1 MPAPTPAKATL
12 IMPSTTVPP
21 GIAPSSTLKPA
32 YPATRRGGDKDLLHG
47 KSVADPYRWLEQAQ
61 LAETQAWMTAQ
72 DAVARRELSALPE
85 RAGLVKRL
93 EALLYNDSIGIP
105 VRRGDRVFFGQ
116 RHHDKEK
123 AIVYWRPASGGEQRV
138 LFDPNGWSAE
148 GNVGL
153 GSYSVSWD
161 GRTVAYQLKLN
172 NSDEAIL
179 KLMDVESGKVS
190 EVDTIPGAKYAHAS
204 WMPDGQ
210 GFYYTR
216 LPVDP
221 KIPAAERPGHA
232 EIRFHRLG
240 QDPAGDA
247 LVRERT
253 GDARTF
259 QNVEVSRDGRTLL
272 LSVQHGW
279 ASSDLWVRDLT
290 DPAGSFRPLVVGR
303 PNLYQASVWGG
314 RIYLKTSDGAPLGRI
329 LVVDPRRPE
338 PAAWK
343 ELVPERRDQP
353 LEGISI
359 VGGRIA
365 AVYLRDAT
373 QRIEL
378 FELDGKPVREQALPG
393 LGSTSG
399 MIGLEDDDLAYFSFE
414 SFLVPPEIH
423 QVNVRTGETKLFFK
437 LQAPI
442 DPAQFSLE
450 QRFATSRD
458 GARVPFFVVARKDL
472 KRDGQSPT
480 LLYGYGGFQVAMTPA
495 FRAGVYAFLERGGVW
510 VSAVLRGGSEYGE
523 PWHQAGM
530 LLQKQNVFDDF
541 FAVAEELGKQRIAS
555 PAHLAAYGGSN
566 GGLLVGAA
574 ITQRP
579 DLFRAAVC
587 AVPLLDMVRYHQFG
601 SGATWVGE
609 YGSAADPEQFQAL
622 YGYSPY
628 HHISNG
634 VAYPA
639 TLLLSADSDDRV
651 DPLHAR
657 KMAAAL
663 QAASTGGPVLLR
675 IERNAGHG
683 GADQVKASVEQL
695 ADVYAFAL
703 TQLR

>member
-1 MPAPTPAKATL
+1 MPIPTTPPGVTP
-12 IMPSTTVPP
+12 PSTP
-21 GIAPSSTLKPA
+21 KPA
-32 YPATRRGGDKDLLHG
+32 YPPSRRTADADVLHG
-47 KSVADPYRWLEQAQ
+47 VTVADPYRWLEQPR

-72 DAVARRELSALPE
+72 DDLARRELAALPE
-85 RAGLVKRL
+85 RAGLAERL
-93 EALLYNDSIGIP
+93 QELLYLDSVGIP

-116 RHHDKEK
+116 RHRDKEK
-123 AIVYWRPASGGEQRV
+123 VVVYWRPAAGGEQRV
-138 LFDPNGWSAE
+138 LFDPNAWSSE

-161 GRTVAYQLKLN
+161 GRTVAYQLKHN
-172 NSDEAIL
+172 NSDEATL
-179 KLMDVESGKVS
+179 KVMEVESGEVS

-204 WMPDGQ
+204 WTPDGK

-221 KIPAAERPGHA
+221 AIPAADRPGHA
-232 EIRFHRLG
+232 EIRFHVLG
-240 QDPAGDA
+240 QDPGQDA
-247 LVRERT
+247 LVREMT
-253 GDARTF
+253 GDATTF
-259 QNVEVSRDGRTLL
+259 QGVEVSRDGRLLL

-279 ASSDLWVRDLT
+279 ACNDLWLRDLG
-290 DPAGSFRPLVVGR
+290 DPAGAFKPLVVGR
-303 PNLYQASVWGG
+303 PELYQATIWAG

-329 LVVDPRRPE
+329 LAIDPDHPE
-338 PAAWK
+338 PAAWR
-343 ELVPERRDQP
+343 ELVPERLDQP
-353 LEGISI
+353 LQQFSI

-373 QRIEL
+373 ERIEL
-378 FELDGKPVREQALPG
+378 FELDGTPVREQALPG

-399 MIGLEDDDLAYFSFE
+399 LVGLEEDDLAWFSFA
-414 SFLVPPEIH
+414 SYLVPPEIQ
-423 QVNVRTGETKLFFK
+423 QVSVKTGETKLFFR

-442 DPAQFSLE
+442 DPSPFAVE

-458 GARVPFFVVARKDL
+458 GTRVPYFVVARRDL
-472 KRDGQSPT
+472 KRDGTAPT
-480 LLYGYGGFQVAMTPA
+480 LLYGYGGFQVSETPT
-495 FRAGVYAFLERGGVW
+495 FSAGLYAFLERGGVW
-510 VSAVLRGGSEYGE
+510 VDAVLRGGSEYGE

-683 GADQVKASVEQL
+683 GADQIKSAVQQS

-703 TQLR
+703 AHLR